1 MLRRSWFR
9 HSPSSFSQMER
20 GQSPNSVTRR
30 GNINIDLQSLEKPSP
45 STNQRPDGD
54 ANGHAP
60 YWLNPLYL
68 AAILSQNNGPVYSN
82 NGKYYSECLRH

>member
-1 MLRRSWFR
+1 
-9 HSPSSFSQMER
+9 MER

-30 GNINIDLQSLEKPSP
+30 GNINIDLQSLEKPSSSP
-45 STNQRPDGD
+45 NPKPDGD

-82 NGKYYSECLRH
+82 NGEYYSDFRAEN